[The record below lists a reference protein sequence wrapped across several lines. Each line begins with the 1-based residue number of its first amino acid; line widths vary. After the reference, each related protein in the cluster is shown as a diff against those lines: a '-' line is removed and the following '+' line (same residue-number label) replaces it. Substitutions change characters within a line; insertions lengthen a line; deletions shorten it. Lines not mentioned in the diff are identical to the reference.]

1 MSCPFKSVKEVMFFL
16 RIFIF
21 IFLDRKQ
28 NDKLSIYRAKPLI
41 LENTKLQVVLEKLQQ
56 TVVAAILHLSCQLAF
71 FQSTLLKQM

>member
-41 LENTKLQVVLEKLQQ
+41 LENTKL
-56 TVVAAILHLSCQLAF
+56 
-71 FQSTLLKQM
+71 